1 MLRTGLRSSAFVR
14 EIHVNFNPGGDM
26 VLCYGCCE
34 LSRLESPAEF
44 DLPAKIWRA
53 GRHGRA
59 LEFLGITVAGRSA
72 CGRLPSPAFIF
83 DRTTL
88 NETADLEEAAVDNK
102 GQPPRRFVR

>member
-1 MLRTGLRSSAFVR
+1 MLRARPRSSAFVR
-14 EIHVNFNPGGDM
+14 EIHVNFNPGDDV
-26 VLCYGCCE
+26 VLCYGCCG
-34 LSRLESPAEF
+34 LSRGIPRKVQSAG
-44 DLPAKIWRA
+44 KIWRA
-53 GRHGRA
+53 GRHGRK
-59 LEFLGITVAGRSA
+59 LGFLGMTAAGRSA